1 MYYSRFI
8 ASENTHNFSTT
19 LGREGSDYTAAIFAY
34 CLNAESVTIWKDVP
48 GVLNADPRHFKQTQL
63 LHHISYREAIE
74 MAFYGASVIHPKT
87 LQPLQR
93 KEILLY
99 VKSFSNPNSNGTC
112 VGKGVALDP
121 LVSCFILKKNQV
133 LISLSSLDFSFM
145 MEDNIADVFK
155 LLHQYKMKVNLI
167 QNSAISFS
175 VCVDNKFNKLELLL
189 GKLRETFRVT
199 WNEDV
204 ILYTIRHSKPNE
216 IQDLLKEKEMLLK
229 QENRETIQIVVKE

>member
-1 MYYSRFI
+1 
-8 ASENTHNFSTT
+8 
-19 LGREGSDYTAAIFAY
+19 
-34 CLNAESVTIWKDVP
+34 
-48 GVLNADPRHFKQTQL
+48 
-63 LHHISYREAIE
+63 
-74 MAFYGASVIHPKT
+74 
-87 LQPLQR
+87 
-93 KEILLY
+93 
-99 VKSFSNPNSNGTC
+99 
-112 VGKGVALDP
+112 
-121 LVSCFILKKNQV
+121 
-133 LISLSSLDFSFM
+133 
-145 MEDNIADVFK
+145 
-155 LLHQYKMKVNLI
+155 MKVNLI

>member
-1 MYYSRFI
+1 
-8 ASENTHNFSTT
+8 
-19 LGREGSDYTAAIFAY
+19 
-34 CLNAESVTIWKDVP
+34 
-48 GVLNADPRHFKQTQL
+48 
-63 LHHISYREAIE
+63 
-74 MAFYGASVIHPKT
+74 
-87 LQPLQR
+87 
-93 KEILLY
+93 
-99 VKSFSNPNSNGTC
+99 
-112 VGKGVALDP
+112 
-121 LVSCFILKKNQV
+121 
-133 LISLSSLDFSFM
+133 M

-189 GKLRETFRVT
+189 GKLRETYRVT

-216 IQDLLKEKEMLLK
+216 IQDLLKGKEMLLK